1 MDYKIEV
8 RPGRTL
14 HVVVEENP
22 ASDTTLFLIHGLGG
36 RGNQWRKQIK
46 FLKNQYSLVVP
57 DLLGHGKSDKPKPGK
72 TNPYAF
78 VEFAQ
83 DLQVLL
89 NKFTDKKN
97 VVIGHS
103 YGGALAVYL
112 SYTNQTL
119 IAKEILVTPAR
130 CKPFHDIPKI
140 YRLPA
145 WALSLL
151 RPFLEY
157 SFRKFAYDKS
167 TKNKVIDEELS
178 AGKKNRFYVIKAM
191 LDGMSDIPRIDLSL
205 LNTPSLIITG
215 ESDHIIP
222 SDLIKKFYEKL
233 PHHEFVYLLQAG
245 HMAQLEQ
252 PDEVNV
258 LIVGF
263 LAK

>member
-1 MDYKIEV
+1 MDHQIEV

-14 HVVVEENP
+14 HVVVEKNP

-57 DLLGHGKSDKPKPGK
+57 DLLGHGKSDKPKPDK

-78 VEFAQ
+78 IEFAQ
-83 DLQVLL
+83 DLQVLVE
-89 NKFTDKKN
+89 KFADKKN
-97 VVIGHS
+97 IVIGHS
-103 YGGALAVYL
+103 YGGGLAVYL
-112 SYTNQTL
+112 SYTNQSLVT
-119 IAKEILVTPAR
+119 AEILVTPSR
-130 CKPFHDIPKI
+130 CKPFHDIPKV

-145 WALSLL
+145 WVLSLL

-157 SFRKFAYDKS
+157 SFRKYAYDKS

-191 LDGMSDIPRIDLSL
+191 LNGMADIPRIDISQIK
-205 LNTPSLIITG
+205 TPSLIITG
-215 ESDHIIP
+215 ASDHIIP
-222 SDLIKKFYEKL
+222 ADLIKKFYEKL
-233 PHHEFVYLLQAG
+233 PRHEFVNLLLAG
-245 HMAQLEQ
+245 HMPQLEQ
-252 PDEVNV
+252 PDEVNA
-258 LIVGF
+258 LIDGF